1 MNDEEIVDLFWQRD
15 EEAIA
20 VTSARYGALCRK
32 IAYGILGNAQD
43 SEEIVNHAYLKL
55 WNAVP
60 PKRPQ
65 PFMPFLAKIV
75 RNLALNRLKA
85 EHTQKRHCS
94 EFTVSLDELDEC
106 IPDKNSEGSSAEQIR
121 DCLNAF
127 LRGNKPAVRGIFIRR
142 YFYCESIEEIA
153 EKTGFSE
160 SKVKSVL
167 FRTRKK
173 LREYLESEG
182 ISV

>member
-60 PKRPQ
+60 PKRPL

-75 RNLALNRLKA
+75 RNLALNQLKA
-85 EHTQKRHCS
+85 EHTQKS
-94 EFTVSLDELDEC
+94 
-106 IPDKNSEGSSAEQIR
+106 IAANSRYRWTSWTS
-121 DCLNAF
+121 AF
-127 LRGNKPAVRGIFIRR
+127 LTRTAKGAAQDR
-142 YFYCESIEEIA
+142 YA
-153 EKTGFSE
+153 TA
-160 SKVKSVL
+160 
-167 FRTRKK
+167 
-173 LREYLESEG
+173 
-182 ISV
+182 